1 MKVLLYF
8 ILLATSLSCFAQ
20 SKKKSATLP
29 CGTEEQA
36 VDALSKLPEVKARD
50 RFIDSLTNHKHG
62 ISMINYDQ
70 GHTPSLTYYE
80 INVGYSSDIRFE
92 NYYTFRVSKK
102 DCSIMVEDIED
113 GWISLREWRK
123 REQGKD

>member
-1 MKVLLYF
+1 MIFAFSVL
-8 ILLATSLSCFAQ
+8 IASTASAQ
-20 SKKKSATLP
+20 SKKKPSAALP

-36 VDALSKLPEVKARD
+36 VDVLSKLPEVKTRD
-50 RFIDSLTNHKHG
+50 RFIDSLTSHKHG

-70 GHTPSLTYYE
+70 GQTPSLAYYE

-113 GWISLREWRK
+113 SWISLQEWRK
-123 REQGKD
+123 REQEKD